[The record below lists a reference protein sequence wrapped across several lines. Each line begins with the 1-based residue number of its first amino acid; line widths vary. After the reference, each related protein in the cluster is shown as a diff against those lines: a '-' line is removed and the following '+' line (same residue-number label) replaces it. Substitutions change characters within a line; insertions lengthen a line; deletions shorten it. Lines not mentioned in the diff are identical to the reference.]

1 MEKDI
6 EMVQALHLRQ
16 KNIKSSLCDYSD
28 AYILVR
34 GNITAINDEENIDIA
49 LKFALHLSKCIN
61 HINGQHTDIVKG
73 LTLQCL

>member
-1 MEKDI
+1 MSLVNKMLQTMEKDI

-34 GNITAINDEENIDIA
+34 GNITAINDDENIDIA
-49 LKFALHLSKCIN
+49 LKSCSPFIKMYKSYKWSAY
-61 HINGQHTDIVKG
+61 
-73 LTLQCL
+73 